1 MIPYQLVLSEDFFMY
16 SPVLGIDALEHEEF
30 QFSGGEPHIKLNVP
44 EQAKYEDRV
53 TVIISIR
60 LKTFNDLGLLAVAV
74 DALKRELPQAE
85 LILFTPYFPGA
96 RQDRIMVPGEP
107 LTVKVYAD
115 MINAMGFT
123 GVMIMDPHS
132 DVTPALLNKSHV
144 LTNYNLVRSV
154 ISSES
159 LDDYLLI
166 SPDAGSNKKISGV
179 AKDLGLESESIVRC
193 DKDRDVATGKIKSF
207 EVYAN
212 DLEGKDCIIIDDI
225 CDGGGTFLGLAQELK
240 NKNAG
245 RIFLVVTHG
254 IFSKGFDAFTNFE
267 KIYTTDSFL
276 DLNGMEEEIPQLEI
290 IKTYKLI

>member
-1 MIPYQLVLSEDFFMY
+1 MIPYQLLLSEDFSMY
-16 SPVLGIDALEHEEF
+16 SPVLGIDTLEHEQF

-44 EQAKYEDRV
+44 EQAYGDQV
-53 TVIISIR
+53 SVIISIR

-85 LILFTPYFPGA
+85 LVLFTPYFPGA

>member
-1 MIPYQLVLSEDFFMY
+1 MY
-16 SPVLGIDALEHEEF
+16 SPDLGIDTLEHEQF

-44 EQAKYEDRV
+44 EQAYGDQV
-53 TVIISIR
+53 SVIISIR

-85 LILFTPYFPGA
+85 LVLFTPYFPGA

-123 GVMIMDPHS
+123 GVVIMDPHS

>member
-1 MIPYQLVLSEDFFMY
+1 MIPYQLLLSEDFSMY
-16 SPVLGIDALEHEEF
+16 SPDLGIDTLEHEQF

-44 EQAKYEDRV
+44 EQAYGDQV
-53 TVIISIR
+53 SVIISIR

-85 LILFTPYFPGA
+85 LVLFTPYFPGA

-123 GVMIMDPHS
+123 GVVIMDPHS